1 MKLLTY
7 AFAAL
12 VVFTVAGLPGG
23 AMAQAGAP
31 VTRPFAIDFDGVR
44 IAGEVRRAP
53 GASPQTALIIIGGS
67 GVRTR
72 ADTEQA
78 APLFISDDVA
88 VVIYDRRGN
97 GDSTGD
103 FEVPDT
109 LNTAWQIPLF
119 AADVAQI
126 AAYLKRDGF
135 QRVGLLGS
143 SMGGWINVA
152 SAARSPDIDF
162 IVSFSGAANSVGV
175 SDSYDALTDQGLSI
189 EAATE
194 AARHYDGAPG
204 YDPAADLHRL
214 RQPGLW
220 VFGAE
225 DSSNPTELDREVLD
239 ALIAEGRSF
248 QYLVLPGVDHEFK
261 EVGTDQMNLDW
272 LEPVRDFI
280 TGEANGVEARD

>member
-1 MKLLTY
+1 
-7 AFAAL
+7 
-12 VVFTVAGLPGG
+12 VVFVAAGFPGG
-23 AMAQAGAP
+23 AMAQASEP
-31 VTRPFAIDFDGVR
+31 VIRPFTIDFDGVR
-44 IAGEVRRAP
+44 IAGQVRGEL
-53 GASPQTALIIIGGS
+53 GASPQTALIIVGGS

-78 APLFISDDVA
+78 APLFLSGDVS
-88 VVIYDRRGN
+88 VVLYDRRGN
-97 GDSTGD
+97 GESTGN

-126 AAYLKRDGF
+126 AAYLKREGF

-143 SMGGWINVA
+143 SMGGWVNVA
-152 SAARSPDIDF
+152 SAAMSSDIDF

-175 SDSYDALTDQGLSI
+175 SDSFDALTDQGLSI

-204 YDPAADLHRL
+204 YDPAADLRRL

-225 DSSNPTELDREVLD
+225 DSSNPTQLDREVLD

-248 QYLVLPGVDHEFK
+248 HYLVLPGVDHDFK
-261 EVGTDQMNLDW
+261 EVGADAMNLDW
-272 LEPVRDFI
+272 IDPVRDFI
-280 TGEANGVEARD
+280 TGGANGVEAQD